1 MILII
6 ILATK
11 NCRQGVQID
20 VDGVNR
26 LGDTALHL
34 AARKGSAGCI
44 NLLRFGFLSLLQLIQ
59 FNNLDLLY
67 RLTGRVDL
75 NKKNAEGKTALD
87 LVSAPEAKLELKQWS
102 SSLRQEKS
110 TSLQDYAESDQ
121 DSD

>member
-1 MILII
+1 M
-6 ILATK
+6 
-11 NCRQGVQID
+11 
-20 VDGVNR
+20 
-26 LGDTALHL
+26 
-34 AARKGSAGCI
+34 
-44 NLLRFGFLSLLQLIQ
+44 
-59 FNNLDLLY
+59 
-67 RLTGRVDL
+67 DL